1 MRVLVVGS
9 GGREHALVWKL
20 KQSPQ
25 LKEIYCA
32 PGNPGIAQL
41 ADCIDIDP
49 SDIVELTDFA
59 EKLSIGLTV
68 VGPEL
73 PLILGLADELQ
84 RRGLAVFGPSR
95 AAAELEGSKAFA
107 KGFMKRHGIPTA
119 RFHVVNSADE
129 AHAVI
134 KQEELGL
141 PLVVKADG
149 LAGGKGV
156 TIATTTKEA
165 LEAADRLL
173 KEKALG
179 TAGSRVVLEEF
190 LEGEEVSF
198 FVLSDGAKVFPLVAA
213 QDAKRAL
220 DGDQGPNTGG
230 MGCVCPATM
239 LRAETLK
246 RIMQEIV
253 LPTVSKLAAEGRRY
267 QGLLYC
273 GLIVTKEGPKV
284 LEYNVRFGD
293 PETQAVL
300 PRFKGDLLPLFREV
314 ADGKLE
320 QHKPEWS
327 REPAIT
333 VILASGGY
341 PGTYQSGKAIEGV
354 DLAKGVEIAEGVRL
368 FHAGTKKSGGSLVTA
383 GGRVLAVTGIGQNLK
398 AAIDLAYQAVD
409 GIRFEG
415 MQYRKDIG
423 QKALARMAGEGTA
436 S

>member
-20 KQSPQ
+20 KQSP
-25 LKEIYCA
+25 LLTEIYCA
-32 PGNPGIAQL
+32 PGNPGIATL
-41 ADCIDIDP
+41 ADCVDIDP
-49 SDIVELTDFA
+49 SDIVELADFA
-59 EKLSIGLTV
+59 EKLSISLTV

-73 PLILGLADELQ
+73 PLMLGIADEFEK
-84 RRGLAVFGPSR
+84 RGLAVFGPTR

-107 KGFMKRHGIPTA
+107 KDFMAKHGIPTA
-119 RFHVVNSADE
+119 KFKVVNDVDE
-129 AHAVI
+129 AKSVI
-134 KQEELGL
+134 KKGELGL
-141 PLVVKADG
+141 PLVIKADG

-156 TIATTTKEA
+156 SIVATKKEA
-165 LEAADRLL
+165 LAEADRLL
-173 KEKALG
+173 TDKALG
-179 TAGSRVVLEEF
+179 TAGSKVVLEEC

-198 FVLSDGAKVFPLVAA
+198 FVLSDGAKVFPFVAA
-213 QDAKRAL
+213 QDQKRAL
-220 DGDQGPNTGG
+220 DNDEGPNTGG

-253 LPTVSKLAAEGRRY
+253 LPTISKMAADGRRY

-273 GLIVTKEGPKV
+273 GLMVTKDGPKV

-300 PRFKGDLLPLFREV
+300 PRYTGDLLPLLKEV
-314 ADGKLE
+314 ADGNLG

-327 REPAIT
+327 RDPAIT

-341 PGTYQSGKAIEGV
+341 PGSYTTGKKIEGV
-354 DLAKGVEIAEGVRL
+354 DLAKGVEIDEGVCL
-368 FHAGTKKSGGSLVTA
+368 FHAGTKKDGDDLVTG

-398 AAIDLAYQAVD
+398 AAIERTYKAVD
-409 GIRFEG
+409 GIQFEG
-415 MQYRKDIG
+415 MHYRKDIG
-423 QKALARMAGEGTA
+423 QKALARMSGEGG

>member
-20 KQSPQ
+20 KQSP
-25 LKEIYCA
+25 LLTEIYCA
-32 PGNPGIAQL
+32 PGNPGIATL
-41 ADCIDIDP
+41 ADCVDIDP
-49 SDIVELTDFA
+49 SDIVELADFA

-73 PLILGLADELQ
+73 PLMLGLADEFVK
-84 RRGLAVFGPSR
+84 RGLPVFGPSR

-107 KGFMKRHGIPTA
+107 KDFMAKHGIPTA
-119 RFHVVNSADE
+119 KFKVVNDADE
-129 AHAVI
+129 AKSVI
-134 KQEELGL
+134 KEGEIGL

-156 TIATTTKEA
+156 SIVATKKEA
-165 LEAADRLL
+165 LAEADRLL
-173 KEKALG
+173 TDKALG
-179 TAGSRVVLEEF
+179 TAGNKVVLEEC

-198 FVLSDGAKVFPLVAA
+198 FVLSDGAKVFPFVAA
-213 QDAKRAL
+213 QDRKRAL
-220 DGDQGPNTGG
+220 DNDEGPNTGG

-253 LPTVSKLAAEGRRY
+253 LPTISKMAADGRRY

-273 GLIVTKEGPKV
+273 GLMVTKDGPKV

-300 PRFKGDLLPLFREV
+300 PRYTGDLLPLLKEV
-314 ADGKLE
+314 ADGHLG

-327 REPAIT
+327 RDPAIT

-341 PGTYQSGKAIEGV
+341 PGSYETGKKIEGV
-354 DLAKGVEIAEGVRL
+354 DPAKGVEIDEGVCL
-368 FHAGTKKSGGSLVTA
+368 FHAGTKKDGDNLVTG

-398 AAIDLAYQAVD
+398 AAIERTYKAVD
-409 GIRFEG
+409 GIKFEG
-415 MQYRKDIG
+415 MHYRKDIG
-423 QKALARMAGEGTA
+423 QKALARMSGEA
-436 S
+436 SS

>member
-1 MRVLVVGS
+1 MRVLVIGS

-20 KQSPQ
+20 KQSPL

-49 SDIVELTDFA
+49 SDIIELADFA

-73 PLILGLADELQ
+73 PLILGLADEFQ

-107 KGFMKRHGIPTA
+107 KDFMKKHNIPTA
-119 RFHVVNSADE
+119 RFQVVGGAEE
-129 AHAVI
+129 AHALV
-134 KQEELGL
+134 KKGELGL

-149 LAGGKGV
+149 LAAGKGV
-156 TIATTTKEA
+156 TVAATKEEA
-165 LEAADRLL
+165 LEAADRLSQQ
-173 KEKALG
+173 K
-179 TAGSRVVLEEF
+179 AGSRLVLEEF
-190 LEGEEVSF
+190 LQGEEVSF

-213 QDAKRAL
+213 QDSKRAF
-220 DGDQGPNTGG
+220 DGDEGPNTGG
-230 MGCVCPATM
+230 MGSVCPATM

-253 LPTVSKLAAEGRRY
+253 LPTVSKMAAEGRRY

-273 GLIVTKEGPKV
+273 GLMITKDGPKV

-300 PRFKGDLLPLFREV
+300 PRFKGDLLQLFKEV
-314 ADGKLE
+314 AQGKLE

-341 PGTYQSGKAIEGV
+341 PGSYETGKKIEGV
-354 DLAKGVEIAEGVRL
+354 DLAKGVEVADGVCL
-368 FHAGTKKSGGSLVTA
+368 FHAGTKKSGDSLVTA

-398 AAIDLAYQAVD
+398 GAIDRAYQAV
-409 GIRFEG
+409 GNIRFEG
-415 MQYRKDIG
+415 MHFRKDIG
-423 QKALARMAGEGTA
+423 QKALARMSGEGST

>member
-20 KQSPQ
+20 KQSP
-25 LKEIYCA
+25 LLTEIYCA
-32 PGNPGIAQL
+32 PGNPGIATL
-41 ADCIDIDP
+41 ADCVDIDP
-49 SDIVELTDFA
+49 SDIVELADFA

-73 PLILGLADELQ
+73 PLMLGLADEFEK
-84 RRGLAVFGPSR
+84 RGLPVFGPSR

-107 KGFMKRHGIPTA
+107 KDFMAKHGIPTA
-119 RFHVVNSADE
+119 KFKVVNDADE
-129 AHAVI
+129 AKSVI
-134 KQEELGL
+134 KKGEIGL
-141 PLVVKADG
+141 PLVIKADG

-156 TIATTTKEA
+156 LIVATKKEA
-165 LEAADRLL
+165 LAEADRLL
-173 KEKALG
+173 TDKALG
-179 TAGSRVVLEEF
+179 TAGSKVVLEEC

-198 FVLSDGAKVFPLVAA
+198 FVLSDGAKVFPFVAA
-213 QDAKRAL
+213 QDQKRAL
-220 DGDQGPNTGG
+220 DNDEGPNTGG

-253 LPTVSKLAAEGRRY
+253 LPTISKMAADGRRY

-273 GLIVTKEGPKV
+273 GLMVTKDGPKV

-300 PRFKGDLLPLFREV
+300 PRYTGDLLPLLKEV
-314 ADGKLE
+314 ADGRLG

-327 REPAIT
+327 RDPAIT

-341 PGTYQSGKAIEGV
+341 PGSYETGKKIEGV
-354 DLAKGVEIAEGVRL
+354 DLAKGVEIDEGIHV
-368 FHAGTKKSGGSLVTA
+368 FHAGTKKDGDTLVTG

-398 AAIDLAYQAVD
+398 AAIERTYKAVD
-409 GIRFEG
+409 GIKFEG
-415 MQYRKDIG
+415 MHYRKDIG
-423 QKALARMAGEGTA
+423 QKALARMSGEA
-436 S
+436 SS

>member
-1 MRVLVVGS
+1 VAVYF
-9 GGREHALVWKL
+9 K
-20 KQSPQ
+20 
-25 LKEIYCA
+25 
-32 PGNPGIAQL
+32 
-41 ADCIDIDP
+41 
-49 SDIVELTDFA
+49 
-59 EKLSIGLTV
+59 
-68 VGPEL
+68 
-73 PLILGLADELQ
+73 
-84 RRGLAVFGPSR
+84 RRGLPVFGPSR
-95 AAAELEGSKAFA
+95 AAAELDGSKAFA
-107 KGFMKRHGIPTA
+107 KDFMKKHGIPTA
-119 RFHVVNSADE
+119 RFHVVNDPDE
-129 AHAVI
+129 AHAAI
-134 KQEELGL
+134 HKEELGL

-156 TIATTTKEA
+156 TIAATKKEA
-165 LEAADRLL
+165 LDAADRLL
-173 KEKALG
+173 KDKALG

-239 LRAETLK
+239 LSAETLK

-253 LPTVSKLAAEGRRY
+253 LPTISKMAAEGRRY

-273 GLIVTKEGPKV
+273 GLIITKDGPKV
-284 LEYNVRFGD
+284 LEYNCRFGD

-300 PRFKGDLLPLFREV
+300 PRFQGDFLPLFKEV
-314 ADGKLE
+314 AAGKLE

-327 REPAIT
+327 REPAVT

-341 PGTYQSGKAIEGV
+341 PGSYQTGKKIEGV
-354 DLAKGVEIAEGVRL
+354 DLAKGVEVAEGVRL
-368 FHAGTKKSGGSLVTA
+368 FHAGTKKSEDSLVTA

-398 AAIDLAYQAVD
+398 VAIDRAYQAVG
-409 GIRFEG
+409 GIHFEG
-415 MQYRKDIG
+415 MHYRKDIG
-423 QKALARMAGEGTA
+423 HKALARMSGEGST

>member
-20 KQSPQ
+20 KQSP
-25 LKEIYCA
+25 LLTEIYCA
-32 PGNPGIAQL
+32 PGNPGIATL
-41 ADCIDIDP
+41 ADCVDIDP
-49 SDIVELTDFA
+49 SDIVELADFA

-73 PLILGLADELQ
+73 PLMLGLADEFEK
-84 RRGLAVFGPSR
+84 RGLPVFGPSR

-107 KGFMKRHGIPTA
+107 KDFMAKHGIPTA
-119 RFHVVNSADE
+119 KFKVVNDADE
-129 AHAVI
+129 AKSVI
-134 KQEELGL
+134 KKGELGL
-141 PLVVKADG
+141 PLVIKADG

-156 TIATTTKEA
+156 SIVATEKEA
-165 LEAADRLL
+165 LEVADRFLT
-173 KEKALG
+173 EKTLG
-179 TAGSRVVLEEF
+179 KAGSKLVLEEC

-198 FVLSDGAKVFPLVAA
+198 FVLSDGAKVFPFVAA
-213 QDAKRAL
+213 QDQKRAF
-220 DGDQGPNTGG
+220 DNDEGPNTGG

-253 LPTVSKLAAEGRRY
+253 LPTISKMAADGRRY

-273 GLIVTKEGPKV
+273 GLMATKDGPKV

-300 PRFKGDLLPLFREV
+300 PRYTGDLLPLLKEV
-314 ADGKLE
+314 ADGRLG

-327 REPAIT
+327 RDPAIT

-341 PGTYQSGKAIEGV
+341 PGSYETGKKIEGV
-354 DLAKGVEIAEGVRL
+354 DLAKGVEIDEGIRL
-368 FHAGTKKSGGSLVTA
+368 FHAGTKKDGDTLVTG

-398 AAIDLAYQAVD
+398 AAIERTYKAVD
-409 GIRFEG
+409 GIKFEG
-415 MQYRKDIG
+415 MHYRKDIG
-423 QKALARMAGEGTA
+423 QKALARMSGEGG

>member
-20 KQSPQ
+20 KQSP
-25 LKEIYCA
+25 LLTEIYCA
-32 PGNPGIAQL
+32 PGNPGIATL
-41 ADCIDIDP
+41 ADCVDIDP
-49 SDIVELTDFA
+49 SDIVELADFA

-73 PLILGLADELQ
+73 PLMLGLADEFEK
-84 RRGLAVFGPSR
+84 RGLPVFGPSR
-95 AAAELEGSKAFA
+95 PAAELEGSKAFA
-107 KGFMKRHGIPTA
+107 KDFMAKHGIPTA
-119 RFHVVNSADE
+119 KFKVVNDADE
-129 AHAVI
+129 AKSVI
-134 KQEELGL
+134 KKGEIGL
-141 PLVVKADG
+141 PLVIKADG

-156 TIATTTKEA
+156 SIVATKKEA
-165 LEAADRLL
+165 LAEADRLL
-173 KEKALG
+173 TDKALG
-179 TAGSRVVLEEF
+179 TAGNKVVLEEC

-198 FVLSDGAKVFPLVAA
+198 FVLSDGAKVFPFVAA
-213 QDAKRAL
+213 QDQKRAF
-220 DGDQGPNTGG
+220 DNDEGPNTGG

-253 LPTVSKLAAEGRRY
+253 LPTISKMAADGRRY

-273 GLIVTKEGPKV
+273 GLMVTKDGPKV

-300 PRFKGDLLPLFREV
+300 PRYTGDLLPLLKEV
-314 ADGKLE
+314 ADGRLG

-327 REPAIT
+327 RDPAIT

-341 PGTYQSGKAIEGV
+341 PGSYETGKKIEGV
-354 DLAKGVEIAEGVRL
+354 DLAKGVEIDEGICL
-368 FHAGTKKSGGSLVTA
+368 FHAGTKKDGDTLVTG

-398 AAIDLAYQAVD
+398 AAIERTYKAVD
-409 GIRFEG
+409 GIKFEG
-415 MQYRKDIG
+415 MHYRKDIG
-423 QKALARMAGEGTA
+423 QKALARMSGEGG

>member
-1 MRVLVVGS
+1 MRVLVIGS

-20 KQSPQ
+20 KQSPL

-41 ADCIDIDP
+41 ADCIDVDP
-49 SDIVELTDFA
+49 SNIVELADFA

-73 PLILGLADELQ
+73 PLILGVADEFQ
-84 RRGLAVFGPSR
+84 KRGLPVFGPSR

-107 KGFMKRHGIPTA
+107 KDFMKRHGIPTA
-119 RFHVVNSADE
+119 RFQVVGSAEE
-129 AHAVI
+129 AHTVI
-134 KQEELGL
+134 KKKELGL

-156 TIATTTKEA
+156 TVAATTKEA
-165 LEAADRLL
+165 LEAADHLSQQ
-173 KEKALG
+173 K
-179 TAGSRVVLEEF
+179 AGSRLVLEEF

-213 QDAKRAL
+213 QDAKRAF
-220 DGDQGPNTGG
+220 DGDEGPNTGG
-230 MGCVCPATM
+230 MGTVCPATM

-253 LPTVSKLAAEGRRY
+253 LPTISKMDADGRRY

-273 GLIVTKEGPKV
+273 GLMITKDGPKV

-300 PRFKGDLLPLFREV
+300 PRFKGDLLALFKEV
-314 ADGKLE
+314 AEGNLA
-320 QHKPEWS
+320 QHKPDWS
-327 REPAIT
+327 RDPAIT

-341 PGTYQSGKAIEGV
+341 PGSYETGKKIEGV
-354 DLAKGVEIAEGVRL
+354 DLAKGVDIAEGVCL
-368 FHAGTKKSGGSLVTA
+368 FHAGTKESEDSLVTA

-398 AAIDLAYQAVD
+398 VAIERTYQAV
-409 GIRFEG
+409 GSIRFEG
-415 MQYRKDIG
+415 MHYRKDIG
-423 QKALARMAGEGTA
+423 QKALARMSGEGST